1 MRSSAEIPQDKI
13 VTREVRPGL
22 TVSFCDYVSRCDE
35 PISVEVDSSLY
46 FGIVARGM
54 ESSLKVNGAT
64 CFDIRPQ
71 CPVMLAFGER
81 VDCMGEQKAGVR
93 NTNMSVRMD
102 LEFVRSLVNTYNAE
116 VFDKILR
123 RIEHDVSMHQL
134 AQSCHFLTLVDSVL
148 NCPFSDGLADIHLE
162 SCALALIAEVGRMLT
177 DSQSCT
183 ETGDLMPRELE
194 RVQRVRELLE
204 ANIVNPLSL
213 GELSREV
220 GINPTTM
227 SAHFRKVYGDTIFS
241 FLRKNRLQMAQS
253 MLRRRDIQ
261 ISQVGYQVGFS
272 NPAAFA
278 TAYRR
283 HFGYPPSAEQRFA
296 S

>member
-1 MRSSAEIPQDKI
+1 MCSSAEMPQDKM

-22 TVSFCDYVSRCDE
+22 TVSVCDYVSRCDE
-35 PISVEVDSSLY
+35 PIAVEVDSSLY
-46 FGIVARGM
+46 FGVVARGVD
-54 ESSLKVNGAT
+54 SSLKVNGAT
-64 CFDIRPQ
+64 CFNIRPQ

-81 VDCMGEQKAGVR
+81 VACMGEQKTGVR

-102 LEFVRSLVNTYNAE
+102 LNFVRSLVNTYNAE
-116 VFDKILR
+116 VFDRVLR
-123 RIEHDVSMHQL
+123 RIEHDVSMHPL
-134 AQSCHFLTLVDSVL
+134 PQSSHFLTLVDSVL

-177 DSQSCT
+177 DTQDDPA
-183 ETGDLMPRELE
+183 TGNLTAKELD
-194 RVQRVRELLE
+194 RVRHVRELLE

-213 GELSREV
+213 AELSRAV

-253 MLRRRDIQ
+253 MLRKQDIQ
-261 ISQVGYQVGFS
+261 VSQVGYKVGFS

-283 HFGYPPSAEQRFA
+283 HFGYPPSAEHRLA